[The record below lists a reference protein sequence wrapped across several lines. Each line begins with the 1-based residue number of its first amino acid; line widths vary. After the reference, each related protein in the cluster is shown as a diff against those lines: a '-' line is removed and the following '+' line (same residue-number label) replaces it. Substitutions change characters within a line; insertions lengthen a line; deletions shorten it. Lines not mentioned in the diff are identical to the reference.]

1 MQARQLKHRF
11 GNRRKA
17 INIRRGAEAT
27 NPGGH
32 VRPGSAGSGLLSVIP
47 GAERELPRHT
57 PSPTP
62 GFVAVNTR
70 QTAPTNGNNQENIPS
85 MSGPVN
91 GTTSRPL
98 ADSSNRLKPITTGDA
113 EGKLRG
119 QSTFATTDTLL
130 KTLDKQALNG
140 GSEKPPHVEIP
151 PYNHNDVA
159 RTATTPQTPNVKSPS
174 MPPTRPSPAQV
185 TDDDGP
191 FRAEMLRRMERLP
204 RGDPVLPPC
213 DRCRRLERECL
224 KNLTACMGCT
234 KKHARC
240 SWKKVTQEELD
251 QDEKRLRSEIAS
263 GGGGGGSE
271 KASTMEED
279 AKMTEAETT
288 KQVSEQPAAPQVQGN
303 GSS

>member
-17 INIRRGAEAT
+17 INIRRGAEASN
-27 NPGGH
+27 NPSGH
-32 VRPGSAGSGLLSVIP
+32 GRPGSAGSGLHPAAP
-47 GAERELPRHT
+47 GIEREPSRHT
-57 PSPTP
+57 PSPTS

-98 ADSSNRLKPITTGDA
+98 ADSSNRLKPVTTGDA
-113 EGKLRG
+113 ENKPRG
-119 QSTFATTDTLL
+119 QPNFATTDTLL
-130 KTLDKQALNG
+130 KSLDKQVLNG

-151 PYNHNDVA
+151 PYSDVIRA
-159 RTATTPQTPNVKSPS
+159 AAGPQTPNIKSPS
-174 MPPTRPSPAQV
+174 IPPTRPSPAQA
-185 TDDDGP
+185 TDEDGP

-240 SWKKVTQEELD
+240 SWKKVTLEELD
-251 QDEKRLRSEIAS
+251 QDENRLRTEIVS
-263 GGGGGGSE
+263 GE
-271 KASTMEED
+271 KTTKEED
-279 AKMTEAETT
+279 ANMTIADAEAAEPA
-288 KQVSEQPAAPQVQGN
+288 SEQATVSHFQGN
-303 GSS
+303 GNP

>member
-17 INIRRGAEAT
+17 INIRRGTEASN

-32 VRPGSAGSGLLSVIP
+32 GRPSSAGGGLHPAAP
-47 GAERELPRHT
+47 GTERESARHT

-70 QTAPTNGNNQENIPS
+70 QAAPTNGNNQENIPS

-98 ADSSNRLKPITTGDA
+98 ADSSNRLKPVTGGDA
-113 EGKLRG
+113 ENKLRG
-119 QSTFATTDTLL
+119 QSNLATTDPLL
-130 KTLDKQALNG
+130 KAVDKQVPNG
-140 GSEKPPHVEIP
+140 APEKPSHVEIP
-151 PYNHNDVA
+151 PYSDVVRA
-159 RTATTPQTPNVKSPS
+159 AAGPQTPNVKSPS
-174 MPPTRPSPAQV
+174 IPPTRPSPAQV
-185 TDDDGP
+185 TDEDGP
-191 FRAEMLRRMERLP
+191 FRSEMLRRMERLP
-204 RGDPVLPPC
+204 RGEPVLPPC

-251 QDEKRLRSEIAS
+251 QDENRLRCEIAS
-263 GGGGGGSE
+263 GE
-271 KASTMEED
+271 RVTKEED
-279 AKMTEAETT
+279 VNMTAADTEATEPAP
-288 KQVSEQPAAPQVQGN
+288 EQAAASHFQRNGN
-303 GSS
+303 P